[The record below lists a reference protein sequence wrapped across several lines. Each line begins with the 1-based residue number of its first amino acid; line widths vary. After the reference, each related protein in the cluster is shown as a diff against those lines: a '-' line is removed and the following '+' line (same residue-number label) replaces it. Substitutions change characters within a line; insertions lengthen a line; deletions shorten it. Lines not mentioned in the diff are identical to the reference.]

1 MTLYSKTEKTVHQ
14 RPKSKEDVRCKFLT
28 YHTYMP
34 YSPLDKRKTDRSLSS
49 SRGHLFLHVALS
61 VLVEFNFC
69 LFSPL
74 LNGHFTFRYSIGSW
88 RSLAYRTRATFSRF
102 LGEQRQA
109 QSGRG
114 ARDRRDGERTR
125 VSRSTPAS
133 CSPEKHEKIVPVQQ
147 DKLHL
152 CTTSLLWWL
161 VYFLLSQGKV

>member
-1 MTLYSKTEKTVHQ
+1 MTLYSKTEKSVHQ
-14 RPKSKEDVRCKFLT
+14 RPQSEEDFRCKFLT

-74 LNGHFTFRYSIGSW
+74 LNGHFTFRCSIGSW

-102 LGEQRQA
+102 LRRPKTSAERAWSARQA
-109 QSGRG
+109 RWGTHACLAFHTRFVL
-114 ARDRRDGERTR
+114 ARKTWKN
-125 VSRSTPAS
+125 ST
-133 CSPEKHEKIVPVQQ
+133 CSA
-147 DKLHL
+147 
-152 CTTSLLWWL
+152 
-161 VYFLLSQGKV
+161 G